1 MSARSLLAFSLPLV
15 LVACFRQEAKVA
27 PPTVDLGSDVDG
39 ELDDGEADDS
49 EPDGDEGGGEDGTDG
64 GGDEGD
70 DGSGDDGGEGSGDDG
85 GSGDG
90 DDDGGGGDEGGDDG
104 SGEEPCPAGLICVS
118 TFPHDDTNTTTGASS
133 DRFDS
138 YSCASSTDESGPE
151 VVYQVELPSRGVLT
165 LELLEDE
172 MATTADIDV
181 HLLASLDAD
190 DCLDRGHWMA
200 GDLLEAGTWYVV
212 ADTWVSAGGDEQ
224 DGDYTLRFG
233 FLSEDDMVAQGM
245 SRSVAA
251 DALHAWDVAWDGGEV
266 GRLSYAVTDFG
277 VHSSSER
284 QWIYDMG
291 TGELEW
297 NLHVAHGEASSSA
310 SDDGVSDSFSNTP
323 ESHQSSL
330 GMMRG
335 GERYSGSFGY
345 SMRLDGLEE
354 DYNDNV
360 RSRAI
365 VVHPWEGSRPEYVAR
380 YGEVAPTWGC
390 PAIDDRE
397 TVDVVDFMSDG
408 GMFLFHYEDGD
419 WSSHSSYLP

>member
-1 MSARSLLAFSLPLV
+1 MSARSLVALSLPVV
-15 LVACFRQEAKVA
+15 LSACFRQEAKVA
-27 PPTVDLGSDVDG
+27 PPTVDLGTDVDG

-49 EPDGDEGGGEDGTDG
+49 EPDGDEGGGTDG
-64 GGDEGD
+64 GDTGDDDGSTGDDGTGDEGG
-70 DGSGDDGGEGSGDDG
+70 DGDEGGEGTGDE
-85 GSGDG
+85 
-90 DDDGGGGDEGGDDG
+90 GGGGDEGGDEG
-104 SGEEPCPAGLICVS
+104 TGEEPCPAGLICVS
-118 TFPHDDTNTTTGASS
+118 SFPHEDANTTTGASS

-172 MATTADIDV
+172 MAATADIDV

-212 ADTWVSAGGDEQ
+212 ADTWVSAAGDEQ

-245 SRSVAA
+245 SRTVAA
-251 DALHAWDVAWDGGEV
+251 DALHAWDVAWDAGEV
-266 GRLSYAVTDFG
+266 GRLAYAVTDFG
-277 VHSSSER
+277 LHSSAER
-284 QWIYDMG
+284 QWIYDMS
-291 TGELEW
+291 TGALEW

-335 GERYSGSFGY
+335 GEIYTGSFGY
-345 SMRLDGLEE
+345 SMRLDGLE
-354 DYNDNV
+354 DDHNDNV

-419 WSSHSSYLP
+419 WSTSSDYLP